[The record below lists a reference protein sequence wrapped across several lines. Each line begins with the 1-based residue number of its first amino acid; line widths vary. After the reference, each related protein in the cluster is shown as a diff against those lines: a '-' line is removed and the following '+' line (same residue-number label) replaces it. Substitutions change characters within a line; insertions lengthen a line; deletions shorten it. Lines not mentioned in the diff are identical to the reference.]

1 MGDRA
6 ERGGQQLRQGE
17 KEEAE
22 GVGEEAQG
30 WAEEEDS
37 LRRGEVGVGGPDRGA
52 EREVGEGL
60 SCLCLPQVAAVEPS
74 LISFG
79 SALSV
84 FRPRAH
90 ICRRW
95 HVVREGCRSGQRVLT
110 KQVLWLARALLH
122 ITCAACLAV
131 LWNRSLFSLLVLPQ
145 SL

>member
-1 MGDRA
+1 MGA

-52 EREVGEGL
+52 EREIGEGL
-60 SCLCLPQVAAVEPS
+60 SRLCLPQVAAVEPS

-79 SALSV
+79 STLSV
-84 FRPRAH
+84 FHTRTH

-122 ITCAACLAV
+122 ITCTACLSV
-131 LWNRSLFSLLVLPQ
+131 FRNRRLFSLLVLPQ